1 LYFSAS
7 VVCSD
12 SLWIRFLKQEN
23 FYMDFALP
31 TEITEETDK
40 FEAFIRTE
48 IIPDLPDWS
57 YKKELPRAF
66 FQNIGEQG
74 WFGLNFENGSLI
86 RKSAL
91 KESIIAEKLAQISPG
106 AAIAAL
112 AHIDLGLMGLYLFG
126 SRDLQQKHGPAA
138 VEGKTVMCLGNTENI
153 AGSDVAGIA
162 MTAEITEGGWILNG
176 TKAYVTN
183 GLVADWGVI
192 TAVSDP
198 KADRKNR
205 LSMFL
210 IDLNGAGI
218 RRKKLNKQVWIPSD
232 LTRLSFR
239 DVFVPDDQLLGER
252 GRGLHQVLEIFT
264 NSRVPIAALTL
275 GTAVGAFDIAV
286 KHMQKRKIFGENI
299 LNFQA
304 KAFEVSDFYAKL
316 EAARLMLYKACWLVD
331 QGKDFR
337 QASSLAKYLSVEVAR
352 EVTLWAADIFGA
364 ASVIRE
370 HPIHKYPMDVWGSSL
385 GEGTQDVQKLIIFR
399 ELMKSYR

>member
-1 LYFSAS
+1 
-7 VVCSD
+7 
-12 SLWIRFLKQEN
+12 
-23 FYMDFALP
+23 MDFALP
-31 TEITEETDK
+31 TEITEDTDK

-48 IIPDLPDWS
+48 IVPDLPDWS
-57 YKKELPRAF
+57 HKKELPHALF
-66 FQNIGEQG
+66 PKMGAQG
-74 WFGLNFENGSLI
+74 WFGLKYENGSLI

-91 KESIIAEKLAQISPG
+91 KESVVAEKLAQISPG
-106 AAIAAL
+106 VAIATL

-138 VEGKTVMCLGNTENI
+138 VAGKTVMCLGNTENI

-162 MTAEITEGGWILNG
+162 TTAEKTEGGWILNG

-198 KADRKNR
+198 EAGRNNR
-205 LSMFL
+205 LSMYL
-210 IDLNGAGI
+210 VDLTGAGI

-286 KHMQKRKIFGENI
+286 RHMKKREIFGEKI

-304 KAFEVSDFYAKL
+304 KTFEVSDFYAKL

-331 QGKDFR
+331 KGKDFR

-399 ELMKSYR
+399 ELMKRYR